1 MKKKFRPYKSLQ
13 WKLVIIYLMLILLAM
28 EIVGVYLIKSF
39 QDYQFKNLADYL
51 EYQAKSLSFILKD
64 NIKDGKNIKTIL
76 YLYMSPDS
84 QLKYIYV
91 LDKEGRII
99 QGTDYRSGR
108 IISPLVLQALSLSK
122 TLKPMRND
130 EKNTMD
136 YAYPVRSG
144 QGDVEAVVFMGA
156 SMDRTLKTINDVKVI
171 LFSATVIAVLITIV
185 LGFVLARTITEPIKE
200 ITNKAE
206 ALANGD
212 FDQVI
217 KVRADDEI
225 GRLAGMFNYLTGRLR
240 HTLDEIAREKS
251 KAEGIL
257 MNMSDGV
264 IAASKD
270 GTIQVVNGAA
280 RSMLLDYPVS
290 EGDNAFDM
298 IKKLTGQAMTFE
310 DLSVNNK
317 MVFKTSNGVFNAHF
331 AQFKGDRDE
340 TEGFVMVMH
349 DITEQQRLDSMRK
362 QFVADVSHEL
372 RTPLTTIKSYVET
385 LMSDDIDD
393 DARSRFLQVVNKEV
407 DRMVRLVKD
416 LLLLSNLDSNKYA
429 MKKETIDL
437 KKMLTDVVSN
447 MKLLARNKSQQLHT
461 RFCEEDITVEG
472 DADKLEQVFIN
483 VINNSIKYT
492 PNNGKIEISAALAGD
507 KAVVTV
513 TDNGI
518 GIPREDIE
526 KVFER
531 FYRVDKARSRELGGT
546 GLGLSICKEIVSAHK
561 GTIEIESELDRGT
574 SVRICLP
581 SS

>member
-1 MKKKFRPYKSLQ
+1 
-13 WKLVIIYLMLILLAM
+13 MLILLAM

-99 QGTDYRSGR
+99 QGTDYRNGR
-108 IISPLVLQALSLSK
+108 IISPLVFQALSFSK
-122 TLKPMRND
+122 TLKPIKDD

-144 QGDVEAVVFMGA
+144 QGDVEAVVYMGA

-185 LGFVLARTITEPIKE
+185 LGFILARTITEPIKE

-225 GRLAGMFNYLTGRLR
+225 GRLANMFNYLTGRLR
-240 HTLDEIAREKS
+240 RTLDEIAREKS

-270 GTIQVVNGAA
+270 GTIQVINGAA
-280 RSMLLDYPVS
+280 RSMLSGYPVS

-298 IKKLTGQAMTFE
+298 IKELTGQTMAFE

-340 TEGFVMVMH
+340 TEGFVVVIH
-349 DITEQQRLDSMRK
+349 DITEQQKLDSMRK

-393 DARSRFLQVVNKEV
+393 NARNRFLQVVNKEV

-447 MKLLARNKSQQLHT
+447 MRLLAYNKSQQLYT
-461 RFCEEDITVEG
+461 KFCEEDITVEG

-492 PNNGKIEISAALAGD
+492 PNNGKIEISAALVGD
-507 KAVVTV
+507 KAIVTI

-561 GTIEIESELDRGT
+561 GTIEIESELNRGT